1 MTTEDAVM
9 KATEGHY
16 KMTGRA
22 ISKKELKE
30 DAERILG
37 MGISHA
43 DFERALEALKREKC
57 ISDTKPGYYVPYG
70 VKVNDGP
77 FPKSEDIV
85 PTPRREKV
93 SSACKA

>member
-37 MGISHA
+37 MGISLA
-43 DFERALEALKREKC
+43 DFEKR
-57 ISDTKPGYYVPYG
+57 ISETKPGYYAPYG

-85 PTPRREKV
+85 PTPRRKKV
-93 SSACKA
+93 SLACKA